1 MRRGV
6 YISKIEA
13 PAPPPC
19 PPVEALVEK
28 GDVLSIER
36 RGERKR
42 AVVESAAFGQ
52 FTGWRYNLRYV
63 DTNVFE
69 VVTQAELRRR
79 LALTPEQAAKVQ
91 RAIALYMPI
100 AGSRTAA

>member
-6 YISKIEA
+6 YISKVA
-13 PAPPPC
+13 AVLPPEC
-19 PPVEALVEK
+19 PPVEALVSA

-36 RGERKR
+36 RGERRR
-42 AVVESAAFGQ
+42 ALVESVVFGQ
-52 FTGWRYNLRYV
+52 YTGWRYSLRYL

-69 VVTQAELRRR
+69 IVTQAELRRR
-79 LALTPEQAAKVQ
+79 LTLTPEQVAKVQ

-100 AGSRTAA
+100 GSRTAA